1 MKRIWLAA
9 AATMAAAIF
18 AALVPWQGA
27 RAAAKDAA
35 MEAARKVAST
45 EGDRT
50 SAEITVYNVGLGL
63 VKDRRNVTLG
73 QGESTL
79 LFMDVASQV
88 IPSSVSVRSVK
99 EGDAVS
105 VLEQNYEYD
114 LLSPAKLLEK
124 YVGKSV
130 RIRYRSPYTD
140 REDEREAKVLAY
152 NDGQPVLMMNNE
164 VTFGVPGTYIFP
176 EVPRDLIARPTLS
189 WMLAAKTSGKRELE
203 ALYLT
208 NGMTWRADYV
218 LVLGAEESG
227 ADLSGW
233 VTLDNRSGATFRNAR
248 LKLVAGDVN
257 RVRED
262 LGRRGYPAAAKAAVM
277 AEAAPQFKESELFE
291 YHLYSLERPTD
302 VKNNQS
308 KQVGLLAAEDVPVR
322 KEYVFYGADHYY
334 RAHHTGDIVRNQKV
348 PVFLLFRNDKASRLG
363 MPLPKGIVRV
373 YKRDK
378 DDALQFVGENTID
391 HTPKDE
397 KVRLMLGDAF
407 DVVGDRKQTSWNAI
421 SGNTYEAAYEVSLR
435 NHKKEAI
442 TVRVVEPIPG
452 DWKIL
457 DTSHPYE
464 KEDSRTAVFPVKA
477 DPDREVKLKYRVR
490 MRF

>member
-1 MKRIWLAA
+1 MERRRTAA
-9 AATMAAAIF
+9 AFAAAILLG
-18 AALVPWQGA
+18 ALVSWQGA
-27 RAAAKDAA
+27 RAAPVDAPGQA
-35 MEAARKVAST
+35 TSRVTST
-45 EGDRT
+45 DGDRT

-63 VKDRRNVTLG
+63 VKDRRSVTLPT
-73 QGESTL
+73 GESTL

-99 EGDAVS
+99 EGDEVK

-114 LLSPAKLLEK
+114 LLSATKLLEK
-124 YVGKSV
+124 YVGRTV

-140 REDEREAKVLAY
+140 REDEKEAKVLAY
-152 NDGQPVLMMNNE
+152 NDGQPVLSIDNE

-189 WMLAAKTSGKRELE
+189 WLLGANSPGKRELE

-218 LVLGAEESG
+218 LVLGADEDR

-248 LKLVAGDVN
+248 LKLVAGDVH
-257 RVRED
+257 RIRED
-262 LGRRGYPAAAKAAVM
+262 LGRRGYPAAAKAVTAMEAV
-277 AEAAPQFKESELFE
+277 PQFKESELFE
-291 YHLYSLERPTD
+291 YHLYALSRPTD

-308 KQVGLLAAEDVPVR
+308 KQVGLLAAEAVPVK

-334 RAHHTGDIVRNQKV
+334 RARQTGEIVRNQKV
-348 PVFLLFRNDKASRLG
+348 PVFLLFRNDQASRLG

-373 YKRDK
+373 YKRDRE
-378 DDALQFVGENTID
+378 DALQFVGENAID

-407 DVVGDRKQTSWNAI
+407 DVVGDRKQTDWKVVSA
-421 SGNTYEAAYEVSLR
+421 NTYEASYEISLR
-435 NHKKEAI
+435 NHKKEGV
-442 TVRVVEPIPG
+442 TVRVIEPIPG
-452 DWKIL
+452 EWKIL
-457 DTSHPYE
+457 DATHPHE
-464 KEDSRTAVFPVKA
+464 KEDSLTAVFPVKV
-477 DPDREVKLKYRVR
+477 DPDKEAKLRYRVR
-490 MRF
+490 IRF

>member
-1 MKRIWLAA
+1 MERRRTVTTFML
-9 AATMAAAIF
+9 AAAIF
-18 AALVPWQGA
+18 LAVPMPRDVA
-27 RAAAKDAA
+27 RAAAKDAP
-35 MEAARKVAST
+35 RQVTST

-63 VKDRRNVTLG
+63 VKDRRNVTLPA
-73 QGESTL
+73 GETTL

-99 EGDAVS
+99 EGDEVK

-114 LLSPAKLLEK
+114 LLSAAKLLEK
-124 YVGKSV
+124 YVGRAV

-140 REDEREAKVLAY
+140 REDEKEAKVLAY
-152 NDGQPVLMMNNE
+152 NDGQPVLMIDNE
-164 VTFGVPGTYIFP
+164 VTFGVPGNYIFP

-189 WMLAAKTSGKRELE
+189 WLLGAKEPGRRELE
-203 ALYLT
+203 TLYLT

-218 LVLGAEESG
+218 LVLGADEDR

-233 VTLDNRSGATFRNAR
+233 VTLDNRSGATFRNVR

-257 RVRED
+257 RVRDE
-262 LGRRGYPAAAKAAVM
+262 LARGGSRVAAKAMVAM
-277 AEAAPQFKESELFE
+277 EAAPQFKESELFE
-291 YHLYSLERPTD
+291 YHLYALSRPTD

-308 KQVGLLAAEDVPVR
+308 KQVGLLAAEGVPVK

-334 RAHHTGDIVRNQKV
+334 RARQTGEIARNRKV

-373 YKRDK
+373 YKRDRE
-378 DDALQFVGENTID
+378 DALQFVGENSID

-407 DVVGDRKQTSWNAI
+407 DVVGDRKQTDWKVVSA
-421 SGNTYEAAYEVSLR
+421 NTYEAAYEISLR
-435 NHKKEAI
+435 NHKKEGV

-452 DWKIL
+452 EWKIL
-457 DTSHPYE
+457 DATHPHE
-464 KEDSRTAVFPVKA
+464 REDSGTAVFPVKV
-477 DPDREVKLKYRVR
+477 DPDQEVKLRYRVR
-490 MRF
+490 IRY

>member
-1 MKRIWLAA
+1 MRRGW
-9 AATMAAAIF
+9 
-18 AALVPWQGA
+18 
-27 RAAAKDAA
+27 RAAAWALAAFLLHAGPERGALAAERDAGK
-35 MEAARKVAST
+35 EPARKVTST
-45 EGDRT
+45 EGDRA

-63 VKDRRNVTLG
+63 VKDRRIVSLG

-88 IPSSVSVRSVK
+88 IPSSVTVRSVK
-99 EGDAVS
+99 EADAVS

-124 YVGKSV
+124 YVGKTV

-140 REDEREAKVLAY
+140 REDEKEAKVLAY
-152 NDGQPVLMMNNE
+152 NEGQPVLAIDNE
-164 VTFGVPGTYIFP
+164 VTFGLPGNYIFP
-176 EVPRDLIARPTLS
+176 AVPPDLIARPTLS
-189 WMLAAKTSGKRELE
+189 WLLDAKVPGKRELE

-218 LVLGAEESG
+218 LVLGADERR

-233 VTLDNRSGATFRNAR
+233 VTLDNRSGATFRDAR

-257 RVRED
+257 RVRDD
-262 LGRRGYPAAAKAAVM
+262 LARRGYPAAAKAMVA
-277 AEAAPQFKESELFE
+277 AEAAPQFRESELFE
-291 YHLYSLERPTD
+291 YHLYALSRPTD

-308 KQVGLLAAEDVPVR
+308 KQVGLLSAEGVPVG
-322 KEYVFYGADHYY
+322 KEYVFHGADFYY
-334 RAHHTGDIVRNQKV
+334 RSQHTGEIVRNQKV
-348 PVFLLFRNDKASRLG
+348 PVFLLLRNDKASRLG
-363 MPLPKGIVRV
+363 MPLPKGVVRV
-373 YKRDK
+373 YKRDG
-378 DDALQFVGENTID
+378 DDSLQFVGENTID

-397 KVRLMLGDAF
+397 KVRLMLGNAF
-407 DVVGDRKQTSWNAI
+407 DVVGDRKQTEWRVV
-421 SGNTYEAAYEVSLR
+421 SGNTYEASYEVALR
-435 NHKKEAI
+435 NHKKEGV

-457 DTSHPYE
+457 ETTHPYE
-464 KEDSRTAVFPVKA
+464 KEDSRTAVFPVKVE
-477 DPDREVKLKYRVR
+477 PDQEVKLRYRVR